1 MTGSAIVEVRHLKAF
16 VAVAEELHFARAA
29 ARLQLSPSPV
39 SRTVLELER
48 ELGVEL
54 FVRSHHQV
62 RLTEAGTALLPT
74 ARQLLGSW
82 AAFTAHGRA
91 LARDSGAPRIRL
103 GSPSLAPSTV
113 ADQVAALLAELQPDI
128 PVAIEFEASVDLLA
142 ALRARELDLTV
153 AHLPVEEPD
162 LQVMPLARYEFGAVV
177 PADDELAQRTD
188 ITVDDLAARRVLMVT
203 SAVQPATLERMTRWL
218 TGAGAVVEQLPDPD
232 LVRLAQLVHHGHGVT
247 LIGTTGVAAQIFA
260 QPGLTVVP
268 MRDTGPGVELGLV
281 WRADSGPSALIQEL
295 TCRLAELI
303 DKGPMYV

>member
-1 MTGSAIVEVRHLKAF
+1 MSDRN
-16 VAVAEELHFARAA
+16 
-29 ARLQLSPSPV
+29 PS
-39 SRTVLELER
+39 RM
-48 ELGVEL
+48 
-54 FVRSHHQV
+54 
-62 RLTEAGTALLPT
+62 
-74 ARQLLGSW
+74 
-82 AAFTAHGRA
+82 
-91 LARDSGAPRIRL
+91 
-103 GSPSLAPSTV
+103 APSTV

-128 PVAIEFEASVDLLA
+128 PVAIEFAASVDLLA

-153 AHLPVEEPD
+153 AHLPVEEPG
-162 LQVMPLARYEFGAVV
+162 LRVMPLARYEFGTVV

-218 TGAGAVVEQLPDPD
+218 TGAGAGAVVEQLPDPD

-281 WRADSGPSALIQEL
+281 WRTESGPSVLIQEL